1 MPHRNNFLLN
11 RLEPELL
18 NRLTAQLSLVELDR
32 GQVLAEGHYADLSR
46 DERVKEAYLGAG
58 HA

>member
-1 MPHRNNFLLN
+1 MGKAVSLFT
-11 RLEPELL
+11 
-18 NRLTAQLSLVELDR
+18 LTTAIIITVLTR
-32 GQVLAEGHYADLSR
+32 GQVLAQGHYSELTK

>member
-1 MPHRNNFLLN
+1 MPEVNMAATS
-11 RLEPELL
+11 
-18 NRLTAQLSLVELDR
+18 TAKPAAATG
-32 GQVLAEGHYADLSR
+32 GQVLAQGNYAELSK

>member
-1 MPHRNNFLLN
+1 MVEHNLSVVANLSDIITV
-11 RLEPELL
+11 
-18 NRLTAQLSLVELDR
+18 LTR
-32 GQVLAEGHYADLSR
+32 GQVLAQGHYSELTK

>member
-1 MPHRNNFLLN
+1 
-11 RLEPELL
+11 
-18 NRLTAQLSLVELDR
+18 
-32 GQVLAEGHYADLSR
+32 VLAEGNYDELSK

>member
-1 MPHRNNFLLN
+1 MQGVEAGVAAQVAAQH
-11 RLEPELL
+11 LEPFAREP
-18 NRLTAQLSLVELDR
+18 LTR
-32 GQVLAEGHYADLSR
+32 GQVLAEGNYTELSK

>member
-1 MPHRNNFLLN
+1 M
-11 RLEPELL
+11 PELKMADVPAVSAAKTSGA
-18 NRLTAQLSLVELDR
+18 TAA
-32 GQVLAEGHYADLSR
+32 VLAEGNYADLSR

>member
-1 MPHRNNFLLN
+1 
-11 RLEPELL
+11 
-18 NRLTAQLSLVELDR
+18 
-32 GQVLAEGHYADLSR
+32 VLAEGNYAELSR